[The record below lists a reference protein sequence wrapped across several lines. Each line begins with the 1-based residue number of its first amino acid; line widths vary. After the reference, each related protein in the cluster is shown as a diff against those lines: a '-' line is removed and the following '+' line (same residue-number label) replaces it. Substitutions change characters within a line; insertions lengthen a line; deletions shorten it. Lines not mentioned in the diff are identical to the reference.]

1 MQFYKNGFRGGNP
14 DVKEAAPNRRN
25 RGINEPLPDKVD
37 VLISGTGP
45 AGLCLAAQ
53 LAQFPAIETMI
64 IERMPA
70 NIIKGKADGINTR
83 TMEMFQAFG
92 FADKVKRETYWVNQT
107 NFWMPDPANPAH
119 VRRVGRVQ
127 DVADDSSEMPHIL
140 INQARL
146 HELFLEVMKN
156 SPSRLEPDYGWEVV
170 GLTIDPSTDDHP
182 VTVTLKDA
190 TGLNWGGTR
199 TVRAN
204 YVVGCDGAHSAVRKA
219 IGGELHGD
227 AAHQAWGVMDIL
239 ANTDFPD
246 VRQKCLISSANEG
259 NLLILPREGGYL
271 FRMYVELD
279 KLRPDERA
287 AQRRLTQHDMI
298 AAANRIIKPYSIDV
312 KEVVWWSIY
321 DIGHSITDKFDDVP
335 EGEDRN
341 PRVFTAGDAC
351 HTHSPKAGQ
360 GMNVSMQDT
369 FNLGWKLVHVL
380 QGRADAS
387 LLRSY
392 SKERLTE
399 AKRLV
404 ETDHKWA
411 RIMSAPTTQAERE
424 GREEPRIIRQFKE
437 NLPFTGGIAVK
448 YDPSF
453 LFAAGTWQA
462 LATGQEIG
470 RRFHSAPVVRVADA
484 MQMQL
489 GHVAEADARWRIYA
503 FAGKADSSTPGSA
516 IHKLADWLEA
526 NPDSPV
532 VRHTRQG
539 EDIDAVIDFRAVFQ
553 QTFDQLAYEH
563 MPSLLK
569 PRTGKLGLQDH
580 EKVFCVDHKGL
591 GDIYDMRGINRE
603 QGCMIVVRPDQYVA
617 HVLPLNA
624 YQELAAFF
632 AGILHSHR

>member
-1 MQFYKNGFRGGNP
+1 MQFYKDGFRGGNP
-14 DVKEAAPNRRN
+14 DIKQAAPNRRN
-25 RGINEPLPDKVD
+25 RGVNEPLPEKVD
-37 VLISGTGP
+37 VLIAGTGP

-53 LAQFPAIETMI
+53 LAQFPEIDTMI
-64 IERMPA
+64 VERMPT

-107 NFWMPDPANPAH
+107 AFWMPDPTNPAH
-119 VRRVGRVQ
+119 IQRVGRVQ

-146 HELFLEVMKN
+146 HELFLEVMAN
-156 SPSRLEPDYGWEVV
+156 SPSRLAPDYGWEIL
-170 GLTIDPSTDDHP
+170 GLTIDETTDDHP

-190 TGLNWGGTR
+190 TGINWGATR

-219 IGGELHGD
+219 IGGVLHGD

-259 NLLILPREGGYL
+259 NVLILPREGGYV

-279 KLRPDERA
+279 KLKEGEKA
-287 AQRRLTQHDMI
+287 ASKKFTQDDMI
-298 AAANRIIKPYSIDV
+298 AAANRIIKPYSLDV
-312 KEVVWWSIY
+312 KEIVWWSIY

-335 EGEDRN
+335 EGSDRA

-380 QGRADAS
+380 QGRADAR

-404 ETDHKWA
+404 DTDHEWA

-424 GREEPRIIRQFKE
+424 GKEEPRIIRQFKA
-437 NLPFTGGIAVK
+437 NLEFTGGTAVK
-448 YDPSF
+448 YDTSA
-453 LFAAGTWQA
+453 LFAEGKHQA
-462 LATGQEIG
+462 LATGEAIG
-470 RRFHSAPVVRVADA
+470 RRFHSAPVVRLSDA
-484 MQMQL
+484 KQMQL
-489 GHVAEADARWRIYA
+489 GHAAEADARWRLYA
-503 FAGKADSSTPGSA
+503 FAGQGDQGQPGA
-516 IHKLADWLEA
+516 PMARLADWLA
-526 NPDSPV
+526 NHPASPV
-532 VRHTRQG
+532 VKHTRPG
-539 EDIDAVIDFRAVFQ
+539 EDIDAIIDVRAVFQ
-553 QTFDQLAYEH
+553 PTFDQLDYGQ
-563 MPSLLK
+563 MPALLK
-569 PRTGKLGLQDH
+569 PKTGKLGLQDH
-580 EKVFCVDHKGL
+580 EKIFCTDHKGA
-591 GDIYDMRGINRE
+591 GDIYALRGIDRTR
-603 QGCMIVVRPDQYVA
+603 GCLIVVRPDQYVA
-617 HVLPLNA
+617 NVLPLDGFDELSA
-624 YQELAAFF
+624 YF
-632 AGILHSHR
+632 AGVLR

>member
-1 MQFYKNGFRGGNP
+1 MQFYKDGFRGGNP
-14 DVKEAAPNRRN
+14 DIKQAAPNRRN
-25 RGINEPLPDKVD
+25 RGVNEPLPEKVD
-37 VLISGTGP
+37 VLIAGTGP

-53 LAQFPAIETMI
+53 LAQFPEIETMI

-107 NFWMPDPANPAH
+107 AFWMPDPKNPDH
-119 VRRVGRVQ
+119 IKRVGRVQ

-146 HELFLEVMKN
+146 HELFIEVMKN
-156 SPSRLEPDYGWEVV
+156 SPSRLEPDYGWEVES
-170 GLTIDPSTDDHP
+170 LTIDPTTDDHP

-190 TGLNWGGTR
+190 TGLHWWATR

-204 YVVGCDGAHSAVRKA
+204 YVVGCDGAHSKVRKS

-246 VRQKCLISSANEG
+246 IRQKCLISSAKEG
-259 NLLILPREGGYL
+259 NVLILPREGGYV

-279 KLRPDERA
+279 KLRPDEKA
-287 AQRRLTQHDMI
+287 AQRKLTQDDMI

-312 KEVVWWSIY
+312 KEIVWWSIY

-335 EGEDRN
+335 EGVDRN

-404 ETDHKWA
+404 ETDHEWA
-411 RIMSAPTTQAERE
+411 RIMSAPTTQAERD
-424 GREEPRIIRQFKE
+424 GSEEPRIIRQFKA
-437 NLPFTGGIAVK
+437 NLEFTGGTAVK
-448 YDPSF
+448 YDTSY
-453 LFAAGTWQA
+453 LFAPGTHQA
-462 LATGQEIG
+462 LAKGEEIG

-484 MQMQL
+484 KQMQL

-503 FAGKADSSTPGSA
+503 FAAKTDSSNPGSG
-516 IHKLADWLEA
+516 IHKLADWLET
-526 NPDSPV
+526 NPQSPV
-532 VRHTRQG
+532 VKHTRKG
-539 EDIDAVIDFRAVFQ
+539 EDVDAVIDFRAVFQ
-553 QTFDQLAYEH
+553 QTFDQLAYEN

-569 PRTGKLGLQDH
+569 PHTGKLGLQDH
-580 EKVFCVDHKGL
+580 EKVFCVDHKGV
-591 GDIYDMRGINRE
+591 GDIFDMRGIDRDK
-603 QGCMIVVRPDQYVA
+603 GCIIVVRPDQYVA
-617 HVLPLNA
+617 NVLPLDGYDA
-624 YQELAAFF
+624 LAAYF
-632 AGILHSHR
+632 AGVLK